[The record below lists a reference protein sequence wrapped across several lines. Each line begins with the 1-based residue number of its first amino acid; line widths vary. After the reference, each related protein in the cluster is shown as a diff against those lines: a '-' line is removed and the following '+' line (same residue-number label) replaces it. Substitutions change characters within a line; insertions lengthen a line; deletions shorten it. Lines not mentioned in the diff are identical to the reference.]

1 MNILEVAQQYL
12 AAGLSIIPV
21 KADGSKSP
29 LIAGWRKYSNTLPT
43 PEECSNWFASG
54 ALVGIGVVPGP
65 ASGNLVVL
73 DFEHHGESAYF
84 EWIQRLPDNLRTLA
98 QSLPTVATPSGG
110 RHVWIRLADPQPGAK
125 LARYATGKTK
135 IEIRGEGHQ
144 VLAPGCPAECHATGK
159 LYEWYIEA
167 EIQELEEDQ
176 WVELLEYCCQCNEY
190 QSPEQPRDQDRK
202 GTPAG
207 EDSPGNDFN
216 RRGTWEE
223 TGIFADGWTWAKT
236 CGDDRGFLTR
246 PGKESGISAS
256 VGMVSSKN
264 HGYPYFYAW
273 TTSTDFAAETP
284 FSRFAVYAKIKH
296 KGDYSEAAKELARQG
311 YGERLSQRKTVDLSG
326 FTMKIN
332 TPNGVPVSPFSKP
345 SATQEGEADGTDPK
359 PFKWMSELSAQADDT
374 KWLWKGYIPRGGIV
388 LFSALWKAGKSTIL
402 SHLLKSFDGSQ
413 SEFLGLEIT
422 PSRVLYITEEDES
435 IWADRRDAL
444 MINDHVGMW
453 CRPFKVRP
461 TMQEWRDFIKAITEQ
476 VEKHQ
481 FDLVVFDTLSK
492 MWPTREEND
501 AGQVEEALMPLWN
514 ISNAGT
520 AILLVHHMR
529 KSEGQQFV
537 GARGSGGLSAF
548 VELLIEFRRSTDNP
562 KDPKRILQAVGRYAA
577 TPLKLLCELQHGKY
591 VGLGDPDDAIP
602 DERQS
607 QGPIWKNDLMK
618 CLEETGAEWMTCEAV
633 VKALAEKRQEKAKKV
648 SDVRDVLDKWINGGE
663 LERQGE
669 GKKGDPYLYRIPV

>member
-12 AAGLSIIPV
+12 AAGLSVIPV

-29 LIAGWRKYSNTLPT
+29 LITGWRKYSNALPT
-43 PEECSNWFASG
+43 SEEITQWFSGG

-73 DFEHHGESAYF
+73 DFEHFGESAYF
-84 EWIQRLPDNLRTLA
+84 EWIQRLPDNLRA
-98 QSLPTVATPSGG
+98 VVQALPTVATPSGG
-110 RHVWIRLADPQPGAK
+110 RHVWIRLSDPQPGAK
-125 LARYATGKTK
+125 LARYAAGKTK

-167 EIQELEEDQ
+167 GIQEIDEDI
-176 WVELLEYCCQCNEY
+176 WSDLLEYCCQCNEY

-223 TGIFADGWTWAKT
+223 TGLFADGWTWSKQ

-256 VGMVSSKN
+256 VGMVCSKN

-284 FSRFAVYAKIKH
+284 FSRFAVYAKLKH

-311 YGERLSQRKTVDLSG
+311 YGERLTQRKQVDLSG

-332 TPNGVPVSPFSKP
+332 TPGGAPVSPFSKP
-345 SATQEGEADGTDPK
+345 VENTTEEIESK
-359 PFKWMSELSAQADDT
+359 PFKWMSELNAQADDT

-444 MINDHVGMW
+444 MINDHVGLW
-453 CRPFKVRP
+453 ARPFKVRP

-520 AILLVHHMR
+520 AVLLVHHMR
-529 KSEGQQFV
+529 KSDGTQFV

-548 VELLIEFRRSTDNP
+548 VELLMEFRRASDDP
-562 KDPKRILQAVGRYAA
+562 KDCKRVITAQGRYSC
-577 TPLKLLCELQHGKY
+577 TPVKLECALDHGKY
-591 VGLGDPDDAIP
+591 IGLGDSDADDTVP
-602 DERQS
+602 DERKAS
-607 QGPIWKNDLMK
+607 DPIWKKDLMK
-618 CLEETGAEWMTCEAV
+618 CLEEAESEWKTCGELV
-633 VKALAEKRQEKAKKV
+633 NALAAKRQEKAQ
-648 SDVRDVLDKWINGGE
+648 SASEVRDILNKWINGGE
-663 LERQGE
+663 LERKGE